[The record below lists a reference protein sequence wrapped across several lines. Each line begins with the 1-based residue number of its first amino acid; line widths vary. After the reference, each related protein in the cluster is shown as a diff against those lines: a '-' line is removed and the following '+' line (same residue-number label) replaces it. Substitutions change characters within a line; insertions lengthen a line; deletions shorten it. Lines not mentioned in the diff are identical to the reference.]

1 MQMNH
6 FLKPLLGAA
15 LLTLFLSLWVGIT
28 EAQILDVQQKGSYLV
43 VIGDQNRQVSSLPLG
58 SNQEFLGLSSTFF
71 VVRKGSYLYTYD
83 ERSRQIASMPM
94 GSSDRFRSA
103 AGNYFNLQKG
113 SFIYTYDRHCKLTH
127 TRSAN

>member
-1 MQMNH
+1 M
-6 FLKPLLGAA
+6 GGS

-28 EAQILDVQQKGSYLV
+28 EAQILDVQQKGSFLV

-58 SNQEFLGLSSTFF
+58 NNQEFLGLSSTFF
-71 VVRKGSYLYTYD
+71 VVRKGSFLYTYD

-103 AGNYFNLQKG
+103 AGNYFNVQKG
-113 SFIYTYDRHCKLTH
+113 SFIYTYDRHCKQTH